1 MKLRMIEINNLNYL
15 IDFIFLIMAGG
26 LERVY
31 GTEEDKVNCPFYIK
45 IGACRYENKCLRIHS
60 VPPIS

>member
-15 IDFIFLIMAGG
+15 IDFIFLILAGG

-31 GTEEDKVNCPFYIK
+31 GTEEYKVNCPFYIK

>member
-1 MKLRMIEINNLNYL
+1 
-15 IDFIFLIMAGG
+15 MAGG